1 MLFLPYTPEEVME
14 ETETLLSFQHRENK
28 PSAWVFNELITW
40 EDRNK
45 GRVGSVYGKYYHIAS
60 QARRVSDQ
68 EISLEEMRDDLQ
80 ELYGKYWSPIP
91 TLLRFLVNL
100 GKILA
105 VALIFMLVGLA
116 HFGLSLLVGN
126 VLAASIVIG
135 ILVAILLVPQGVH
148 GIWIWYRK
156 RVDAMSAVYHRTVAM
171 RLRGIFSSRCP
182 QCGKSLDHIP
192 PDKDGFIRCEC
203 GYSLK
208 GKINSSEKV

>member
-1 MLFLPYTPEEVME
+1 MFFLPYAPEEVME
-14 ETETLLSFQHRENK
+14 ETETLLDIQHRENE
-28 PSAWVFNELITW
+28 PSAWVFNELIAW

-80 ELYGKYWSPIP
+80 DLYGKYWRPVP
-91 TLLRFLVNL
+91 TLVRFLVGL

-105 VALIFMLVGLA
+105 VALIFLMVGIA
-116 HFGLSLLVGN
+116 HVGLSLLVGN

-135 ILVAILLVPQGVH
+135 VLVVILLVPQGVR

-156 RVDAMSAVYHRTVAM
+156 RVDAISAVYRRTVAM
-171 RLRGIFSSRCP
+171 RLRGVFSSRCP

-192 PDKDGFIRCEC
+192 PDKEGVVRCDCGF
-203 GYSLK
+203 SMK
-208 GKINSSEKV
+208 GRIHSPEKV